1 KAAIF
6 SGVNQPLTIEEIE
19 ADKPIGKEVLVKTAA
34 SGVCHSDLHFIEG
47 LWPFPPPAV
56 LGHEAA
62 GVVEQVGEDVTYL
75 KPGDHVI
82 SCLSV
87 FCGTCDQCLTGHP
100 NRCLSGGMPRGAGT
114 APRL

>member
-1 KAAIF
+1 MKAAVF
-6 SGVNQPLTIEEIE
+6 RGVNEPLVIEDVEVG
-19 ADKPIGKEVLVKTAA
+19 KPQSHEVLVKTSA

-62 GVVEQVGEDVTYL
+62 GVVEEIGDRVTYL

-87 FCGTCDQCLTGHP
+87 FCGSCDQCLTGHAEP
-100 NRCLSGGMPRGAGT
+100 LPERRQSAGNR
-114 APRL
+114 